1 MPRKTDSKN
10 PADWLLIVESD
21 LELLRVGAA
30 QELAYAM
37 CRSKLAETVEKIIK
51 AELIRNGWELE
62 KTHDL
67 ERLRLEL
74 EERKS
79 DLEPL
84 AAALCDDLAEAY
96 FTDRYPGFDLE
107 DPDWPKVRG
116 QLQQGAEV
124 FEVWF
129 AGFSGQR
136 ASRVAGLAPRAR
148 RGASLQRLC
157 PHQVQEGQ
165 DLSGRQGRGVRA
177 YSRPAS
183 LGASSIAQF
192 HVRNSRATGRRRR
205 KANSG

>member
-21 LELLRVGAA
+21 LELLRHGIAN
-30 QELAYAM
+30 EWSFSL
-37 CRSKLAETVEKIIK
+37 CRSKLAEVVEKIIK

-96 FTDRYPGFDLE
+96 FSDRYPGFDLE
-107 DPDWPKVRG
+107 DPDWPKLRG
-116 QLQQGAEV
+116 QLQQVE
-124 FEVWF
+124 
-129 AGFSGQR
+129 QL
-136 ASRVAGLAPRAR
+136 LAAVKAR
-148 RGASLQRLC
+148 L
-157 PHQVQEGQ
+157 
-165 DLSGRQGRGVRA
+165 
-177 YSRPAS
+177 
-183 LGASSIAQF
+183 
-192 HVRNSRATGRRRR
+192 
-205 KANSG
+205 